1 MRFGRNNS
9 ESPNFKSHS
18 CCSRDARLSQSQ
30 CYWRILKNRLDS
42 GFQLEGQSRCRF
54 QKPFLQ
60 SRKLGM
66 LYSLMQF
73 FDCLQYSHFV
83 CSYSMK
89 VEAFIAL
96 GVFKGAAFGTTR
108 IVHQTPAPWSRKL
121 ALQSGNQLV
130 KVPLAILSAFSNWR
144 SFL

>member
-1 MRFGRNNS
+1 LLVR
-9 ESPNFKSHS
+9 
-18 CCSRDARLSQSQ
+18 
-30 CYWRILKNRLDS
+30 
-42 GFQLEGQSRCRF
+42 
-54 QKPFLQ
+54 
-60 SRKLGM
+60 
-66 LYSLMQF
+66 F